1 MDADD
6 FISKTQRKR
15 QMRDLQEVGEE
26 LVKLSAEM
34 IARLDLPEAL
44 REAVLDCKHFT
55 KHEAIRRQM
64 QYIGRIMRDLDT
76 APIAAQLAAIHA
88 PTRRQSALFHLA
100 ERWRQDMMADPES
113 IQRFVAEFPEADAL
127 RLRELV
133 AAAQKEH
140 AAERP
145 PRHFRELF
153 HVLNGLLQD
162 SARRQS

>member
-15 QMRDLQEVGEE
+15 QMTNLQDVGEE

-34 IARLDLPEAL
+34 ISRLDLPEAL
-44 REAVLDCKHFT
+44 REAVLDCKRFT

-76 APIAAQLAAIHA
+76 TPIAEQLAALHA
-88 PTRRQSALFHLA
+88 PSHRQSALFHLA
-100 ERWRQDMMADPES
+100 ERWRQEMMADPES
-113 IQRFVAEFPEADAL
+113 IQRFVAEFPEADPL

-140 AAERP
+140 AAERSP
-145 PRHFRELF
+145 KHFRELF
-153 HVLNGLLQD
+153 HVLNALLQD
-162 SARRQS
+162 SARRQA